1 MKKIFLLLMVCGLG
15 YITQAQPSDQPKD
28 ITKMVEFT
36 NAEYDF
42 GKIPFGKPVEYTVSI
57 KNISSDSVWIDD
69 VKVGCGC
76 TTPKFEKA
84 KKYAPGETIIVTL
97 GFSGTTMGQFSK
109 FATIY
114 FNNNA
119 FNKQVTFK
127 GETYTVPSAAPTNGA
142 LEKVKPANN

>member
-69 VKVGCGC
+69 VKVGCG
-76 TTPKFEKA
+76 
-84 KKYAPGETIIVTL
+84 
-97 GFSGTTMGQFSK
+97 
-109 FATIY
+109 
-114 FNNNA
+114 
-119 FNKQVTFK
+119 
-127 GETYTVPSAAPTNGA
+127 
-142 LEKVKPANN
+142 